1 MTDAEFE
8 QWRSALQSLD
18 RYENPTDARAFVKLA
33 KDVQDQ
39 LDGRVIDVLL
49 DTFCDADDY
58 GIQESV
64 LVVLDKADADLYA
77 ERLAAKFTDI
87 QRNASAQEWPLLLV
101 GRVVNSNDAAK
112 TKAIV
117 AAAKAT
123 QGSLNSFIHSDAFL
137 DEYPEISSYF

>member
-101 GRVVNSNDAAK
+101 GRVVNSNDPAR

-123 QGSLNSFIHSDAFL
+123 QGSLNGFIHSDAFL

>member
-33 KDVQDQ
+33 KDAQGQ
-39 LDGRVIDVLL
+39 LDGRVVDVLL

-77 ERLAAKFTDI
+77 ERLTAKFADI

-101 GRVVNSNDAAK
+101 GRVVNSNDVAK
-112 TKAIV
+112 MKAIV
-117 AAAKAT
+117 AAAKKT
-123 QGSLNSFIHSDAFL
+123 QGSLHSFIHSDAFL
-137 DEYPEISSYF
+137 DEYPEISTYF

>member
-39 LDGRVIDVLL
+39 LDARVIDVLL

-64 LVVLDKADADLYA
+64 LVVLDKADAELYA
-77 ERLAAKFTDI
+77 ERLAAKFRDI

-123 QGSLNSFIHSDAFL
+123 QGSLNCFIHSDAFL

>member
-1 MTDAEFE
+1 M
-8 QWRSALQSLD
+8 
-18 RYENPTDARAFVKLA
+18 V

-39 LDGRVIDVLL
+39 LDGRVIDALL

-64 LVVLDKADADLYA
+64 LVVLDKADGGLYA
-77 ERLAAKFTDI
+77 ERLAAKFGDL
-87 QRNASAQEWPLLLV
+87 QRNASAQEWPLILI

-117 AAAKAT
+117 DAAKRM
-123 QGSLNSFIHSDAFL
+123 QGDLNSFIHSDAFL